1 MAPPVFQWQYGGS
14 ADGNAHTPQKPI
26 KYKVFQNPVA
36 VVAELP
42 IYLAGEKSMY
52 VNIDIKYKVQRLLRI
67 YRKLLCTATTT
78 INMAGSLSFQ
88 GFPRIWKRH
97 CGCHPTATI
106 AVGAATKNVTS
117 PAGLSPSYC
126 LRPAAEKGR
135 GTHGETKIPDGL
147 ELPGKLRQQHP

>member
-36 VVAELP
+36 VVAELS

-52 VNIDIKYKVQRLLRI
+52 VNIGVKYRVQRLLRI
-67 YRKLLCTATTT
+67 YRKLLCIATTT

-106 AVGAATKNVTS
+106 AVGTATQKCNQPDRDITKLLSAACRRGKKGDTWRNKNT
-117 PAGLSPSYC
+117 
-126 LRPAAEKGR
+126 RW
-135 GTHGETKIPDGL
+135 T
-147 ELPGKLRQQHP
+147 